1 MNDFDT
7 FWHEAKAALRVALQ
21 WFFLAVPMGL
31 LCGFL
36 GTLFHLAVEHATE
49 LRAAQPWL
57 LFLLPVAGLLITALY
72 KVTKCEGVGTNN
84 VIRAVQS
91 GEPVSILLVPAIF
104 LGTVLTHLCGGS
116 AGREGAALQMGGSI
130 GWNLGTLL
138 RLKDHDR
145 RTATISGMTGRPVE
159 TCAAV
164 LRLAVD
170 LQEPVKPTE
179 RLVGDLKAAGY
190 RLYVLSNMSREFIDF
205 LRRFPVYGLFD
216 GEVVSCEEHTVKP
229 EPRIYEILLE
239 RYGLTPSETLFI
251 DDREMNIE
259 AAAALGIHGFVF
271 DHRDPDA
278 ACDALRRRLL
288 QSDCI

>member
-1 MNDFDT
+1 MKNIVFDLGGVLFARDKSKCT
-7 FWHEAKAALRVALQ
+7 PELLE
-21 WFFLAVPMGL
+21 FFS
-31 LCGFL
+31 F
-36 GTLFHLAVEHATE
+36 
-49 LRAAQPWL
+49 LRAPRMP
-57 LFLLPVAGLLITALY
+57 LFWEEYAR
-72 KVTKCEGVGTNN
+72 GTSPLE
-84 VIRAVQS
+84 AV
-91 GEPVSILLVPAIF
+91 
-104 LGTVLTHLCGGS
+104 
-116 AGREGAALQMGGSI
+116 
-130 GWNLGTLL
+130 
-138 RLKDHDR
+138 
-145 RTATISGMTGRPVE
+145 TATISGMTGRPVE

-164 LRLAVD
+164 LRMAVD

-239 RYGLTPSETLFI
+239 RYGLTPSEKLFI
-251 DDREMNIE
+251 DDREKNIE

>member
-1 MNDFDT
+1 MKNIVFDLGGVLFARDKSKCT
-7 FWHEAKAALRVALQ
+7 PELLEFFSFLRDPRMPLFWEEYDRGTSTLEE
-21 WFFLAVPMGL
+21 VP
-31 LCGFL
+31 
-36 GTLFHLAVEHATE
+36 
-49 LRAAQPWL
+49 
-57 LFLLPVAGLLITALY
+57 
-72 KVTKCEGVGTNN
+72 
-84 VIRAVQS
+84 
-91 GEPVSILLVPAIF
+91 
-104 LGTVLTHLCGGS
+104 
-116 AGREGAALQMGGSI
+116 
-130 GWNLGTLL
+130 
-138 RLKDHDR
+138 
-145 RTATISGMTGRPVE
+145 ATISGMTGRPVE

-164 LRLAVD
+164 LRMAVD

-271 DHRDPDA
+271 AHRAPDA
-278 ACDALRRRLL
+278 ACAALRRRLL

>member
-1 MNDFDT
+1 MKNIVFDLGGVLFARDKSKCT
-7 FWHEAKAALRVALQ
+7 PELLE
-21 WFFLAVPMGL
+21 FFS
-31 LCGFL
+31 F
-36 GTLFHLAVEHATE
+36 
-49 LRAAQPWL
+49 LRAPRMP
-57 LFLLPVAGLLITALY
+57 LFWEEY
-72 KVTKCEGVGTNN
+72 DRGT
-84 VIRAVQS
+84 S
-91 GEPVSILLVPAIF
+91 
-104 LGTVLTHLCGGS
+104 
-116 AGREGAALQMGGSI
+116 
-130 GWNLGTLL
+130 TLEEV
-138 RLKDHDR
+138 
-145 RTATISGMTGRPVE
+145 TATISGMTGRPVE

-164 LRLAVD
+164 LRLAVTCRN
-170 LQEPVKPTE
+170 PTE

-239 RYGLTPSETLFI
+239 RYGLPPSETLFI